1 MFKVIQRHMAKERAA
16 SLREPRT
23 GSNPAPKVAAEKEL
37 SFKESIGRDV
47 TPLPNNIFTRPNGLL
62 RSKPADHRPQV
73 VRAPKHQKP
82 VVDKGPAF
90 TMDNF
95 YEYMEDFGPA
105 ETPDPAK
112 PLYCGDFYIQDQ
124 IDLHGLAR
132 DEAKAVFDNFLQ
144 VSIKA
149 DNRLLLVVHGQG
161 LSSPGEPVLKYLVG
175 SWLTRGPWKKW
186 ILAFSSARAVDGG
199 TGATYILLR
208 REPIAKSPRQGKS
221 KGRHR

>member
-1 MFKVIQRHMAKERAA
+1 
-16 SLREPRT
+16 
-23 GSNPAPKVAAEKEL
+23 VAAAKEL

-62 RSKPADHRPQV
+62 RSKPGGHLPQG
-73 VRAPKHQKP
+73 AGATKHFKNIGAQ
-82 VVDKGPAF
+82 GPPF
-90 TMDNF
+90 SGRKFSD
-95 YEYMEDFGPA
+95 YMEDFGPA
-105 ETPDPAK
+105 ETLDPAK

-144 VSIKA
+144 ASIKA

-186 ILAFSSARAVDGG
+186 VLAFSSARAVDGG

-208 REPIAKSPRQGKS
+208 REPVTKGPRQGK
-221 KGRHR
+221 GRQR